1 MRNHRRVRVF
11 LSSTLNRL
19 VLAYAIGLLFAFVVI
34 GGLSLA
40 AFDQLVE
47 RDTRQTVLTDHKGLL
62 EELRVSGRSGL
73 AKAIDDRVQEDTHR
87 EAVYVLVDPDGNVRS
102 GHLSDLPA
110 SLLHRQGWVR
120 FPWNDEGDYV
130 LAYVETLPGGGQ
142 LVTGHTTGE
151 QQHLRELF
159 LRLGLVILCLL
170 ALLTL
175 GLGWLLRRAVDRA
188 LKAPLDTVDRV
199 TAGHLDERA
208 PERAGDDAFAR
219 LGRTLNR
226 MLDRIRDLVGG
237 IQASTDAIAHDLRTP
252 LMRLKTRLEQARLAT
267 PDEHVSREI
276 DGALNEADQLIA
288 TFNSLLRLARIE
300 GTTSAP
306 MADVDLADVAT
317 DALELW
323 QAVAEASGRMIEA
336 RVEPARIAGDRDLLF
351 QLISNLLDNAIK
363 YTEAGGRITLS
374 VHEENDAALLS
385 VYDDGPG
392 IATEQH
398 ERVFDR
404 FVRLESH
411 RGTPGTGLGLSVVRA
426 IAIRHGA
433 EVRLS
438 SAAPGLRVEVRFPA
452 KH

>member
-1 MRNHRRVRVF
+1 MRAF

-19 VLAYAIGLLFAFVVI
+19 VLAYALGLLLAFVVI
-34 GGLSLA
+34 GGLSFA
-40 AFDQLVE
+40 AFDELIE

-62 EELRVSGRSGL
+62 EELRASGRTGL
-73 AKAIDDRVQEDTHR
+73 AKAIDNRVQEDTHR
-87 EAVYVLVDPDGNVRS
+87 EAVYLLVDPNGSVRS
-102 GHLSDLPA
+102 GHLSDLPP

-142 LVTGHTTGE
+142 LVTGHSTGE

-159 LRLGLVILCLL
+159 LRLGLAILSLL
-170 ALLTL
+170 AALTL

-208 PERAGDDAFAR
+208 PERAGNDAFAR

-237 IQASTDAIAHDLRTP
+237 IQASSDAIAHDLRTP
-252 LMRLKTRLEQARLAT
+252 LMRLKTRLEQARLVA
-267 PDEHVSREI
+267 PDGRVAGEI
-276 DGALNEADQLIA
+276 EGALAEADQLIA

-300 GTTSAP
+300 SKSSAP
-306 MADVDLADVAT
+306 MLGVDLADVVT

-323 QAVAEASGRMIEA
+323 QAVAEASDRVIVA
-336 RVEPARIAGDRDLLF
+336 RIAPVRIAGDRDLLF

-363 YTEAGGRITLS
+363 YTGLGGRIAVD
-374 VHEENDAALLS
+374 VHEEGGAAVLS
-385 VYDDGPG
+385 VSDNGPG
-392 IATEQH
+392 IAADQH

-404 FVRLESH
+404 FVRMESH

-438 SAAPGLRVEVRFPA
+438 AAAPGLRVEVRFPA
-452 KH
+452 LR

>member
-1 MRNHRRVRVF
+1 MPARMLRSA
-11 LSSTLNRL
+11 LASSLNRL
-19 VLAYAIGLLFAFVVI
+19 VLAYGVALLLAFAVI

-47 RDTRQTVLTDHKGLL
+47 RDTRQTVLTDHQGLL
-62 EELRVSGRSGL
+62 EELRASGRAGL

-87 EAVYVLVDPDGNVRS
+87 EAVYLLVDPNGHVRS

-110 SLLHRQGWVR
+110 SLLHRQGWAR

-130 LAYVETLPGGGQ
+130 LAYVEVLPGGGW
-142 LVTGHTTGE
+142 LVTGHSTGE

-159 LRLGLVILCLL
+159 LRLGLVILSLL
-170 ALLTL
+170 AVLTL

-199 TAGHLDERA
+199 SAGHLDERA
-208 PERAGDDAFAR
+208 PERSGNDGFAR
-219 LGRTLNR
+219 MARTLNR

-252 LMRLKTRLEQARLAT
+252 LMRLKTRLEQARLAA
-267 PDEHVSREI
+267 PDEPVGREI
-276 DGALNEADQLIA
+276 DGALGEADQLIA
-288 TFNSLLRLARIE
+288 TFNGLLRLARIE
-300 GTTSAP
+300 GENSTP
-306 MADVDLADVAT
+306 MVDVDLADVAN

-323 QAVAEASGRMIEA
+323 QAVAEAA
-336 RVEPARIAGDRDLLF
+336 DRVIVAWIAPVRIAGDRDQLF

-363 YTEAGGRITLS
+363 YTDVGGRITLG
-374 VHEENDAALLS
+374 VREENGAAVLS
-385 VYDDGPG
+385 VRDDGPG
-392 IATEQH
+392 IAADQH

-404 FVRLESH
+404 LVRLESH
-411 RGTPGTGLGLSVVRA
+411 RGTPGTGLGLSIVRA

-433 EVRLS
+433 EVRLA
-438 SAAPGLRVEVRFPA
+438 SAYPGLRAEVRFPA
-452 KH
+452 LH

>member
-1 MRNHRRVRVF
+1 MRAF

-19 VLAYAIGLLFAFVVI
+19 VLAYAIGLLLAFVVI

-47 RDTRQTVLTDHKGLL
+47 RDTRQTVLTDHKGLM
-62 EELRVSGRSGL
+62 EELRVSGRAGL
-73 AKAIDDRVQEDTHR
+73 AKAIDDRVQDDTHR
-87 EAVYVLVDPDGNVRS
+87 EAVYVLVDPDGSVRS
-102 GHLSDLPA
+102 GHLSDLPP
-110 SLLHRQGWVR
+110 SLLHRQGWTR

-159 LRLGLVILCLL
+159 LRLGLAILCLL

-252 LMRLKTRLEQARLAT
+252 LMRLKTRLEQARLAA
-267 PDEHVSREI
+267 PDERVSREI
-276 DGALNEADQLIA
+276 EGALAEADELIA

-300 GTTSAP
+300 GTPSVP
-306 MADVDLADVAT
+306 MAQVDLADVAT

-323 QAVAEASGRMIEA
+323 QAVAEASGRVIVA
-336 RVEPARIAGDRDLLF
+336 NISPARIAGDGDMLF

-363 YTEAGGRITLS
+363 YTSVGGRITLG
-374 VHEENDAALLS
+374 VQQEGDTALLWVS
-385 VYDDGPG
+385 DDGPG
-392 IATEQH
+392 IAVDQH

-438 SAAPGLRVEVRFPA
+438 SAAPGLRVEVRFQA
-452 KH
+452 AD